1 MMSRIQGFSVVRLLL
16 VLVLLALM
24 AAGAAVA
31 IGGFAYQR
39 FTDAPITV
47 PADTVIVVERGDGFR
62 TVLRKLRRAGVDE
75 GHDLLWQALAWDMG
89 ALRRLKVGEYAVRPG
104 ITPRELLQQIER
116 GAVIQYRFT
125 LVEGWNFRELRLAL
139 ARHPVL
145 AQTLPGQSDEQIMA
159 VLGAEGVHPEG
170 RFLPETYQFTR
181 GMSDLDI
188 LRRAYSAMQQVLTA
202 TWEAR
207 VPDLPLQSADEAL
220 ILASIIEKET
230 GAAGERREIAG
241 VFVRRM
247 RTGMRLQTDPTVIYG
262 VGDAYEGRITRAH
275 LTTDTPWNTYTRDGL
290 PPTPIAMPGRA
301 ALAAAVDPADGDT
314 FYFVSRNDGS
324 HQFSRT
330 LEEHNA
336 AVRRYQ
342 LGQQ

>member
-1 MMSRIQGFSVVRLLL
+1 MMSRIAGFSVVRILMVLVLL
-16 VLVLLALM
+16 VLVFV
-24 AAGAAVA
+24 GAAVA
-31 IGGFAYQR
+31 IGGYAYQR
-39 FTDAPITV
+39 FTDAPLSV
-47 PADTVIVVERGDGFR
+47 PADTVLVIERGDGFR
-62 TVLRKLRRAGVDE
+62 TVLRKLRRAGIE
-75 GHDLLWQALAWDMG
+75 QGHDLLWQGLAWDMG
-89 ALRRLKVGEYAVRPG
+89 ALRRLKVGEYALREG

-125 LVEGWNFRELRLAL
+125 LVEGWNFREVKLAL

-159 VLGAEGVHPEG
+159 ALGAEGWHPECG
-170 RFLPETYQFTR
+170 FPSKDYQFTR

-188 LRRAYSAMQQVLTA
+188 LRRAYDAMQQVLAA

-207 VPDLPLQSADEAL
+207 VPDLPLTSADEAL

-230 GAAGERREIAG
+230 GVAGERREIAG

-262 VGDAYEGRITRAH
+262 IGDAYEGNITRAH

-314 FYFVSRNDGS
+314 FYFVSRGDGS

-330 LEEHNA
+330 LDEHNA

-342 LGQQ
+342 LGQR

>member
-1 MMSRIQGFSVVRLLL
+1 MMSRVAGFSVIRSLL
-16 VLVLLALM
+16 VLVLLALVL
-24 AAGAAVA
+24 AGAAVA
-31 IGGFAYQR
+31 VGGYAYQR
-39 FTDAPITV
+39 FADAPISV
-47 PADTVIVVERGDGFR
+47 ADDTVVVVARGDGFR
-62 TVLRKLRRAGVDE
+62 KVLRSLRQAGIDE
-75 GHDLLWQALAWDMG
+75 GHDLLWQALAWELG
-89 ALRRLKVGEYAVRPG
+89 ALRRLKVGEYAVRDG
-104 ITPRELLQQIER
+104 ITPRELLKQIER

-145 AQTLPGQSDEQIMA
+145 EQTLPGQSDEQVMA
-159 VLGAEGVHPEG
+159 ALGAEGVHPEG
-170 RFLPETYQFTR
+170 RFLPETYQFVR
-181 GMSDLDI
+181 GMNDLDV
-188 LRRAYSAMQQVLTA
+188 LRRAYGAMQQALAA

-207 VPDLPLQSADEAL
+207 VPDLPLQSAEEAL

-230 GAAGERREIAG
+230 GVPGERRDIAG

-262 VGDAYEGRITRAH
+262 IGDAYDGNITRAH

-301 ALAAAVDPADGDT
+301 ALAAAVDPADGET
-314 FYFVSRNDGS
+314 LYFVSRGDGS

>member
-1 MMSRIQGFSVVRLLL
+1 MMSRIAGFSVVRLLL
-16 VLVLLALM
+16 VLVLLALVV
-24 AAGAAVA
+24 AGAAVA
-31 IGGFAYQR
+31 IGGYAYQR
-39 FTDAPITV
+39 FTDAPLAV
-47 PADTVIVVERGDGFR
+47 PADSVLVVERGDGFR
-62 TVLRKLRRAGVDE
+62 TVLRKLRQAGVDE
-75 GHDLLWQALAWDMG
+75 GHDLLWQALAWDLG
-89 ALRRLKVGEYAVRPG
+89 ALRRLKVGEYALKDGV
-104 ITPRELLQQIER
+104 TPRELLQQLER

-159 VLGAEGVHPEG
+159 ALGAEGVHPEG
-170 RFLPETYQFTR
+170 RFLPETYLFTR
-181 GMSDLDI
+181 GMSDLDV
-188 LRRAYSAMQQVLTA
+188 LRRAHRAMQQVLAA

-230 GAAGERREIAG
+230 GVAGERREIAG

-262 VGDAYEGRITRAH
+262 IGEAYEGNITRAH
-275 LTTDTPWNTYTRDGL
+275 LTTDTPWNTYTRDDL

-314 FYFVSRNDGS
+314 FYFVSRGDGS

-330 LEEHNA
+330 LDEHNA

-342 LGQQ
+342 LGQR